1 MREDPFVTLGIDKGA
16 TQNEIYDAYKTLR
29 NRYAEERFME
39 GEAGANAAINLQK
52 LDLAYAEALEYNH
65 QTASILEGGNV
76 YGEIK
81 KAISEKNLDKS
92 QSLLDSISR
101 RDAEWHYYQSIVF
114 YERSWFAECKKQL
127 EIALDLEPE
136 NEKYTK
142 SLENLKSKLSKQ
154 DEQAKANQQRQ
165 YEQSNQAYGTGGTGG
180 VNRSYTSSPKSA
192 SDGCCGVCQGLIC
205 ADCCCECLGGDLI
218 RCC

>member
-1 MREDPFVTLGIDKGA
+1 MREDPFVTLGVDRGA

-39 GEAGANAAINLQK
+39 GEAGADAAMNLQK

-65 QTASILEGGNV
+65 QNASVSGNV
-76 YGEIK
+76 YDEIK
-81 KAISEKNLDKS
+81 SAVNAKNLDKS

-136 NEKYTK
+136 NEKYRK
-142 SLENLKSKLSKQ
+142 SLENLKAKLNRQ
-154 DEQAKANQQRQ
+154 DDQAKATQQRQ
-165 YEQSNQAYGTGGTGG
+165 YEQSNQNYGAGGGQ
-180 VNRSYTSSPKSA
+180 NRSYSQNAGSST
-192 SDGCCGVCQGLIC
+192 DGCCTACQGLIC